1 ERLARARGEQLGVGE
16 PRRAGLRPEVHDD
29 DTDRH
34 GTGQR
39 APPDLVHA
47 RHEAGAVA
55 EHRALLAEVGTAS
68 GGRTPCRRRAA
79 RGGAGPSVDR
89 VEGHGSTS
97 GTSANTSP
105 GLRRRPRCDS
115 GHTLTNAVPTT
126 LPIGTNPPPGLPV
139 LYRESAE
146 FCRLSPMTNSMSSG
160 TVRSN
165 SSWLGTEPGLM
176 WVPSIGSPFP
186 FRRPSAPQHTTWS
199 PWTRTRRLMRCSP
212 VSCGSRPT
220 NVSAARTA
228 SDTGLS
234 SCGAGGGSQPPGSL
248 NTTTSPRCTSN
259 APGTSRDT
267 MTRSPSTS
275 VSSMDALGM

>member
-1 ERLARARGEQLGVGE
+1 LAVGLAEGAHGRVGDLLAVVGVEVERLEQVDRRRPTEPVVLAVEEDGVDVADRAAHLRERAAAGEAQRPDDPVRVDLRGPGVPDGPGEAPRARERDEGLARARGEQLGVGE

-29 DTDRH
+29 DTDRP

-39 APPDLVHA
+39 TSPDLVHA
-47 RHEAGAVA
+47 RHEAGPVA
-55 EHRALLAEVGTAS
+55 EDMPLLAPVRSAS
-68 GGRTPCRRRAA
+68 SSRRPSRRAA
-79 RGGAGPSVDR
+79 PGGTGPCVDR

-176 WVPSIGSPFP
+176 
-186 FRRPSAPQHTTWS
+186 
-199 PWTRTRRLMRCSP
+199 
-212 VSCGSRPT
+212 
-220 NVSAARTA
+220 
-228 SDTGLS
+228 
-234 SCGAGGGSQPPGSL
+234 
-248 NTTTSPRCTSN
+248 
-259 APGTSRDT
+259 
-267 MTRSPSTS
+267 
-275 VSSMDALGM
+275 

>member
-1 ERLARARGEQLGVGE
+1 LAVGLAEGAHGRVGDLLAVVGVEVERLEQVDRRRPTEPVVLAVEEDGVDVADRAAHLRERAAAGEAQRPDDPVRVDLRGPGVPDGPGEAPRARERDEGLARARGEQFGVGE

-126 LPIGTNPPPGLPV
+126 LPIGTNTPPGLPV

-176 WVPSIGSPFP
+176 
-186 FRRPSAPQHTTWS
+186 
-199 PWTRTRRLMRCSP
+199 
-212 VSCGSRPT
+212 
-220 NVSAARTA
+220 
-228 SDTGLS
+228 
-234 SCGAGGGSQPPGSL
+234 
-248 NTTTSPRCTSN
+248 
-259 APGTSRDT
+259 
-267 MTRSPSTS
+267 
-275 VSSMDALGM
+275 